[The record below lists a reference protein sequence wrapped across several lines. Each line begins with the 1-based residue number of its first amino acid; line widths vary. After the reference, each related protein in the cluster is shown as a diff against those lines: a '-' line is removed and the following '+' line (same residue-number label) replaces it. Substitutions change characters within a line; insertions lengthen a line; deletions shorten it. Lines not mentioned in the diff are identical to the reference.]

1 MKKVLVSIVLMVLY
15 GLCMAKPRII
25 SSEPCE
31 YRDVSCDLYD
41 YQN

>member
-25 SSEPCE
+25 SSE
-31 YRDVSCDLYD
+31 RA
-41 YQN
+41 NIGM